1 MNRLRSS
8 YAQAKCLQTMCFQ
21 GSSSPP
27 RIVGSLSPIG
37 AALTNSNKPPL
48 PKSVQKLIEFLKKE
62 QQVLNLIAFNLLKR
76 HYSID

>member
-1 MNRLRSS
+1 MTMDYYFNLRTLDIVHNS
-8 YAQAKCLQTMCFQ
+8 
-21 GSSSPP
+21 GSNFLDPC
-27 RIVGSLSPIG
+27 LSPIG

-62 QQVLNLIAFNLLKR
+62 QQVLNLIPFNLLKR